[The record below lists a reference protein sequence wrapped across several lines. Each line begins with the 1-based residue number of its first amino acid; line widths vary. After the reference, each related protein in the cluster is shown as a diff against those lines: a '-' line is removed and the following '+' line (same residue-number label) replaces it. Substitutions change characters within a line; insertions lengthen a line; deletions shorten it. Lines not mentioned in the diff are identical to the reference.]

1 MWVVYRCVKPEM
13 STLVAASWLDSFLN
27 ILTIDSSYIVYRL
40 PPKTTST
47 TMAARSKEACMNREQ
62 QDWSALDNSSNIGL
76 CLGVLITKPL
86 QIYVPYR

>member
-1 MWVVYRCVKPEM
+1 
-13 STLVAASWLDSFLN
+13 
-27 ILTIDSSYIVYRL
+27 
-40 PPKTTST
+40 
-47 TMAARSKEACMNREQ
+47 MAARSKEACMNREQ